1 MYLFI
6 YYFLYYY
13 CFELNSGVMGVR
25 VCVFILLCLV
35 SQSGKT
41 CGTRGPTP
49 VPCGLQ
55 TKCLMMRMRT
65 QIAQSSRFWQSR
77 WFHRWD
83 CSSGPSHCCPRI
95 RNQIFLGSNSRPS
108 FSIAAVFFSS
118 KPSIPKVPSWRN
130 TMLVPQ
136 FRLSGKR
143 VTLYIQIYRSYVEES
158 RKINCLRWNSCSLA
172 ISIRCVWA
180 ENHKYF

>member
-1 MYLFI
+1 MR
-6 YYFLYYY
+6 
-13 CFELNSGVMGVR
+13 VR
-25 VCVFILLCLV
+25 GCVFILLCVV

-83 CSSGPSHCCPRI
+83 CSSGPSHCCPDFFRLKTAALHSLSLLSFSAQSRLFQKSPAGEILCWFHSSSFQVSEWICTYKTRSLLVVCGRI
-95 RNQIFLGSNSRPS
+95 KENKLSALEFLFFSHQCLLCLGRKPQIFL
-108 FSIAAVFFSS
+108 I
-118 KPSIPKVPSWRN
+118 
-130 TMLVPQ
+130 TMQLV
-136 FRLSGKR
+136 K
-143 VTLYIQIYRSYVEES
+143 
-158 RKINCLRWNSCSLA
+158 
-172 ISIRCVWA
+172 VWA
-180 ENHKYF
+180 LYS